1 MMMMMMLP
9 LMIRY
14 CLLLTDHECV
24 DLKRLLLLLM
34 LMGVRNVV
42 DDMVDHF
49 E

>member
-1 MMMMMMLP
+1 MMMMVMLP

-24 DLKRLLLLLM
+24 DSKRLLMM
-34 LMGVRNVV
+34 LMGERTVV